1 MSAEVLLTDDDWERV
16 IAVCPGMPND
26 ARPLISSFIAVYRRL
41 PEYKKLEWRYDE
53 ASRLARKTAE
63 LIRRIEQYRRDASVP
78 ESLPTAW
85 QKTVEGLDELVDVLA
100 LWTKRFHET
109 EKRGRVELK
118 VSRDAVQTLIR
129 YLSMIMGK
137 LDRSKE
143 VEQLVATVLKIAD
156 PGNKKIIGWQ
166 IRRAIEEWRLLQQG
180 LGMDDEFFTNFE
192 RDPHFQES
200 LKRLIPDLEAQKR

>member
-1 MSAEVLLTDDDWERV
+1 M
-16 IAVCPGMPND
+16 
-26 ARPLISSFIAVYRRL
+26 
-41 PEYKKLEWRYDE
+41 
-53 ASRLARKTAE
+53 
-63 LIRRIEQYRRDASVP
+63 P